1 MDIYLVRHGEARPES
16 EDPRRP
22 LSVRGRRDVEA
33 VARAAADK
41 QISVAAIV
49 HSDKLRA
56 RETAEIFARLIV
68 PASGIRQINSIAPED
83 DPEIAKA
90 EIEASAEPLMIVG
103 HLPHLARLA
112 SLLLTGDSERPTV
125 EFSTATIACLSSNG
139 GSWKFSW
146 IISPEDLS
154 RG

>member
-1 MDIYLVRHGEARPES
+1 MDFFLVRHGEARPNS

-22 LSVRGRRDVEA
+22 LSARGRRDVEA
-33 VARAAADK
+33 VARAAAAK
-41 QISVAAIV
+41 KIGVAAIV

-56 RETAEIFARLIV
+56 RETAEIFARLV
-68 PASGIRQINSIAPED
+68 APVNGVRQITGIAPED

-90 EIEASAEPLMIVG
+90 ELEASAAPLMIVG

-112 SLLLTGDSERPTV
+112 SLLLTGDSERPTL
-125 EFSTATIACLSSNG
+125 EFSTATIACLSWNG
-139 GSWKFSW
+139 DSWKFSW
-146 IISPEDLS
+146 IISPEELS